1 MLSRLIRAGHV
12 RLTYA
17 WPVKQC
23 LGRLS
28 APIATITFD
37 DFPHSA
43 WTTGAPVLEKYG
55 VRGTYFVSAAFSP
68 ENMRRSRPAGLVEG
82 VRYYDLEDV
91 VAAYTQGHE
100 IGCHTFDHRAAP
112 LQTNAELTQS
122 VQDNARFVKELL
134 GDVVM
139 TSFAFP
145 QGQANIRTKRFMS
158 SRFAACRGT
167 WPGINAGLIDLSLL
181 RCVDLEAV
189 TLSKHTVSELID
201 NAKARNGWI
210 IFNAHDVS
218 ATPSRWGCT
227 PELLESVVSEL
238 VKNGIEILAMKN
250 ALARFV
256 FR

>member
-1 MLSRLIRAGHV
+1 MLRKLIKAARV
-12 RLTYA
+12 RLTST

-43 WTTGAPVLEKYG
+43 WTAGGPVLEKYG

-68 ENMRRSRPAGLVEG
+68 ENMHRSPPVGLIEG
-82 VRYYDLEDV
+82 IRYYDLEDI

-100 IGCHTFDHRAAP
+100 IGCHTFDHKNAP
-112 LQTNAELTQS
+112 LQTNAELYQS
-122 VQDNARFVKELL
+122 IQSNASFIKDVL
-134 GDVVM
+134 GDVIM

-158 SRFAACRGT
+158 RHFAACRGT
-167 WPGINAGLIDLSLL
+167 RPGINAGLFDLSLL
-181 RCVDLEAV
+181 RCVDMEPG
-189 TLSKHTVSELID
+189 TLQKHTVRQLID
-201 NAKARNGWI
+201 DSKSRNGWI

-218 ATPSRWGCT
+218 AEPSRWGCT
-227 PELLESVVSEL
+227 PELMESVVSDL
-238 VKNGIEILAMKN
+238 ANNGIEILTMKN
-250 ALARFV
+250 ALARV
-256 FR
+256 AFR